1 MRHPR
6 SSRASGGG
14 FVKIDASPAA
24 LHVRPRRAVPV
35 FDLHSHSTAS
45 DGVLSPPALVER
57 AAARGVDALALTDH
71 DELRGLAEAQE
82 TARHAGIELVPGTEI
97 SACFERR
104 TIHIVGLHIDPGA
117 PALNDGLEW
126 LRRERADRALR
137 IAAGLAEAGISGA
150 LEGARAFV
158 TNPDLVSRTHFARC
172 LVERGMAKDVNAVF
186 RRYLTPGKPGYV
198 PQTWASLS
206 QAVDWI
212 HAAGGIAVLAHPG
225 RYGSSKA
232 GLRRLLEAFTAARG
246 DAIEVISP
254 SHTVAQIDDLIA
266 LARVFEL
273 AASLGSDFHSPEES
287 PWDLGQLSALP
298 AGVRPAWSD
307 W

>member
-1 MRHPR
+1 MRP
-6 SSRASGGG
+6 
-14 FVKIDASPAA
+14 P
-24 LHVRPRRAVPV
+24 RAVPV

-45 DGVLSPPALVER
+45 DGVLSPRAVVER
-57 AAARGVDALALTDH
+57 AADRGVDALALTDH

-82 TARHAGIELVPGTEI
+82 ASSETGIELVPGTEI

-104 TIHIVGLHIDPGA
+104 TIHIVGLHIDPSA
-117 PALNDGLEW
+117 PALNDGLAW
-126 LRRERADRALR
+126 LRSERADRALR
-137 IAAGLAEAGISGA
+137 IAAGLAEAGIGGA

-172 LVERGMAKDVNAVF
+172 LVERGVAKDLNAVF

-198 PQTWASLS
+198 PQTWATLA

-212 HAAGGIAVLAHPG
+212 HAAGGVAVLAHPG
-225 RYGSSKA
+225 RYGSSKV
-232 GLRRLLEAFTAARG
+232 GLRRLLEAFKAAGG
-246 DAIEVISP
+246 DAGEVISP
-254 SHTVAQIDDLIA
+254 SHTAAQIDDLIA
-266 LARVFEL
+266 LARVFGL

-287 PWDLGQLSALP
+287 TWDLGQLSTLP
-298 AGVRPAWSD
+298 AGVRPVWSD